1 MKDYERWTANIEVK
15 ISNARAKRDRRTAAV
30 KKCVA
35 AVVCLT
41 VLVGSAFSVA
51 YYIGSSTKPQ
61 IPPELTGAQSDSTD
75 TQVQTDTD
83 TQVQTEIHTQTSG
96 AETVAPDTSEST
108 ASPSVPGEVRGTVT
122 YKTETGEYSW
132 IEDKG
137 SSGIGGTPYKCP
149 EGHNS
154 TGGSSYYHNIPA
166 ELIAFVNGLDDDWYK
181 TNEVDRIYKK
191 MYYDNLGTFIKGKCN
206 KLTVKDYIDL
216 HGITREQFDD
226 CIDLVSDYSMNLD
239 VLFGDY
245 DYCDEYYKYNEI
257 FYRRMHRFSNYL
269 EAIFELF
276 DYENAPEGLAMG
288 TNERRRKF
296 RYSVPELAY
305 HYRIGENELRE
316 IMEST
321 LATTGYALT
330 FDYDYSVIYN
340 EDGSFREELSALDVR
355 ENDFDSVVSYAAELG
370 EAFCRIYDWED
381 PVEIGDVKKESETG
395 KTWYECVGR
404 CTDSVAYECQNILN
418 ERYGQRYID
427 LSMLRES
434 PFPLKTLIDD
444 YALTREDIEASLPAV
459 GYEVDIPYDIL
470 FDGTMDDV
478 LRYYGSVEHRTKHY
492 KTISYELLISFIRR
506 HYTDADGRSLRMY
519 VVGGIPD
526 LVQAGEIERDEL
538 IAIIAE
544 IKRCNEASQVYYGGA
559 FYQYDYD
566 LDVIYNEDGSFK
578 DLSGCDAADLAALEV
593 AFRGARSLNPPIIIS
608 D

>member
-1 MKDYERWTANIEVK
+1 MKDYERWTANIEAK
-15 ISNARAKRDRRTAAV
+15 IAKAKAKRDRRTAAV

-41 VLVGSAFSVA
+41 VLAGSAFSVS
-51 YYIGSSTKPQ
+51 YYFGSGAKPQ
-61 IPPELTGAQSDSTD
+61 IPPELTGAQSDSAG

-83 TQVQTEIHTQTSG
+83 SQVQTETDTQTYG
-96 AETVAPDTSEST
+96 GETVAPDTSEST
-108 ASPSVPGEVRGTVT
+108 VSPSVPGEVHGTVT

-132 IEDKG
+132 IEGKG
-137 SSGIGGTPYKCP
+137 SSAIGGTPYECP
-149 EGHNS
+149 EGHHMS
-154 TGGSSYYHNIPA
+154 GGSSYYHNIPA
-166 ELIAFVNGLDDDWYK
+166 ELIAFVNGLDDEWYK

-191 MYYDNLGTFIKGKCN
+191 MRYDSLGAFIKGKCN
-206 KLTVKDYIDL
+206 KLTVKDYIDQ
-216 HGITREQFDD
+216 HGITREELDC
-226 CIDLVSDYSMNLD
+226 CIDLVSNYTMNLD

-257 FYRRMHRFSNYL
+257 FYRRMYRYSNYR

-276 DYENAPEGLAMG
+276 DYESAPEGLAMG

-296 RYSVPELAY
+296 GYSVPELAY
-305 HYRIGENELRE
+305 HYRLCEDELRE

-321 LATTGYALT
+321 FSTTGYALT

-355 ENDFDSVVSYAAELG
+355 GNDFDSVVSYAAELG

-381 PVEIGDVKKESETG
+381 PVEIGDEKNEAETG
-395 KTWYECVGR
+395 KTWYECIGR
-404 CTDSVAYECQNILN
+404 CTDQVAYECRTILN
-418 ERYGQRYID
+418 ERYGARYID
-427 LSMLRES
+427 ISVLRES
-434 PFPLKTLIDD
+434 PFPLKTLIDE

-478 LRYYGSVEHRTKHY
+478 LMYYGSVEHRTKHY
-492 KTISYELLISFIRR
+492 KTISYELLVLFIRQ
-506 HYTDADGRSLRMY
+506 HYTDADGRSLKMY
-519 VVGGIPD
+519 AAQSMPEVV
-526 LVQAGEIERDEL
+526 LAGEIEREEL
-538 IAIIAE
+538 VAIIAE
-544 IKRCNEASQVYYGGA
+544 IKRRDEASQVYYGGA
-559 FYQYDYD
+559 FYQFEYD

-578 DLSGCDAADLAALEV
+578 DLSGCDSASLEV
-593 AFRGARSLNPPIIIS
+593 AFRGAQSLNPPNIIS